1 MGGRGERIRVL
12 TVAVAIG
19 FILLLGACKPLRE
32 YPASQ
37 SLFLGTAARANLLAE
52 PQYAS
57 TLSREFN
64 GLVPE
69 NELKWETVHPQPTTY
84 NFAPADALVN
94 FARLHTMS
102 VRGVP
107 LLWDSQNPP
116 WLTNGKFTR
125 AQLRSILAAHIA
137 TVVGRYKGRIS
148 QWDVVNEPFGA
159 DGKLLA
165 TVWRKIGRRYM
176 DQAFTMAHAA
186 DPAAK
191 LFLNERGIEV
201 PGVHADAVF
210 KEVSKMKARGV
221 PINGVGFQVHAN
233 TGLPTSQQL
242 ASQFAR
248 YAAIG
253 VEVAITEMDV
263 QLPEPPTAAAI
274 QAQATVYRGALA
286 TCRAAPNCKTFVVW
300 GFTDKYSWIPLFF
313 PGMGSATVM
322 DSVYKGKPAYD
333 ALNKH
338 LEAG

>member
-1 MGGRGERIRVL
+1 MGGTGGRIR
-12 TVAVAIG
+12 AVAIVVAIG
-19 FILLLGACKPLRE
+19 LLVVLPACTPLRQ
-32 YPASQ
+32 YPAAQ
-37 SLFLGTAARANLLAE
+37 TMFLGSAARATLLSE
-52 PQYAS
+52 GTYAT

-69 NELKWETVHPQPTTY
+69 NELKWATIHPGPTTY

-94 FARLHTMS
+94 FARLHSMS

-107 LLWDSQNPP
+107 LLWDWQNPA
-116 WLTNGKFTR
+116 WLTEKSHTRVETR
-125 AQLRSILAAHIA
+125 AILADHIA
-137 TVVGRYKGRIS
+137 TVVGHYKGRIA
-148 QWDVVNEPFGA
+148 QWDVVNEPFDA
-159 DGKLLA
+159 NGKLIR
-165 TVWRKIGRRYM
+165 TIWKKIGRRYM
-176 DQAFTMAHAA
+176 DEAFAMARAA

-201 PGVHADAVF
+201 PGVKADAVF

-221 PINGVGFQVHAN
+221 PINGVGFQMHAN
-233 TGLPTSQQL
+233 TLLPTADQL
-242 ASQFAR
+242 AGQFAR
-248 YAAIG
+248 YSAIG

-263 QLPEPPTAAAI
+263 QLPEPATAEAI
-274 QAQATVYRGALA
+274 RAQADVYRSALA

-313 PGMGSATVM
+313 PGFGSATVM
-322 DSVYKGKPAYD
+322 DSAYKNKPAYD

>member
-12 TVAVAIG
+12 ILAVAVG
-19 FILLLGACKPLRE
+19 LVLVLGACKPLRE

-37 SLFLGTAARANLLAE
+37 SLFLGSAARANLLAE
-52 PQYAS
+52 PNYAT

-69 NELKWETVHPQPTTY
+69 NELKWENVHPQPTTY

-94 FARLHTMS
+94 FARLHSMS

-107 LLWDSQNPP
+107 LLWDFQNPA
-116 WLTNGKFTR
+116 WLTSGKFTR
-125 AQLRSILAAHIA
+125 AQTRSILASHIA
-137 TVVGRYKGRIS
+137 TVVGHYKGRIA
-148 QWDVVNEPFGA
+148 QWDVVNEPFA
-159 DGKLLA
+159 PNGKLRA

-176 DQAFTMAHAA
+176 DQAFAMARAA

-191 LFLNERGIEV
+191 LFLNERHIEV
-201 PGVHADAVF
+201 PGVKADAVF
-210 KEVSKMKARGV
+210 NEVSKMKARGV
-221 PINGVGFQVHAN
+221 PINGVGFQMHAN
-233 TGLPTSQQL
+233 TTQPTSQQL

-263 QLPEPPTAAAI
+263 QLTEPPTAAAI
-274 QAQATVYRGALA
+274 QAQAVVYRGALA